1 MNTLEAITTRRSVRR
16 FQDKLVDHETIE
28 QIVSAAAYAPSWKNT
43 QVVRYHVLENKA
55 LQKKIAEEYTL
66 NFVYNT
72 GTLERAPQVV
82 VLTALKGRSGMERDG
97 SATTNKGENW
107 MLFDAG
113 VAAQTFCLAAWEH
126 GVGSVIMGIFDAEK
140 VAELLHIP
148 QDEIVVALISIGYP
162 DEHPDAPVRKP
173 VSVLL
178 DYVE

>member
-1 MNTLEAITTRRSVRR
+1 
-16 FQDKLVDHETIE
+16 
-28 QIVSAAAYAPSWKNT
+28 
-43 QVVRYHVLENKA
+43 
-55 LQKKIAEEYTL
+55 
-66 NFVYNT
+66 
-72 GTLERAPQVV
+72 
-82 VLTALKGRSGMERDG
+82 MERDG

-162 DEHPDAPVRKP
+162 DERPDAPVRKP